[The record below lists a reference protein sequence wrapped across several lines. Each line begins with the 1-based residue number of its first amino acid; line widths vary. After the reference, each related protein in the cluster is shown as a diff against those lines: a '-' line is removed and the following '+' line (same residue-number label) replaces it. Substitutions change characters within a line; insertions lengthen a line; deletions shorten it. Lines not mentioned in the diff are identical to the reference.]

1 MEKGKKGR
9 RPFPVLRPPSSL
21 LKPAYPTTLPAQT
34 APHHADQPYD
44 RISTTHGTIAARAV
58 SFHGQLLSG
67 VTPLQLAQNG
77 LYYKPLGPN
86 NRAAC
91 CFACGTTTPL
101 TTFLRAPIEEIP
113 RLHTENCMWQ
123 IIYRDLKSHFENPD
137 SVSQSTTTSTKSP
150 PTHHRLPSNSLPPK
164 ATISNL
170 SIQYEESPAAGP
182 TTLTRPPPTP
192 LPQPQPQPQPHRQ
205 PSQQAGSPHPLQLA
219 QTATSPPQLQKPTY
233 ASVIQRAPTSLA
245 QPTPKTHQ
253 PAPPLKFTLTIED
266 LHRRF
271 HNKPPPFKDD
281 KKTRKHPANR
291 ARNKPA
297 SAAHSLA
304 RFLHSALPAFSGFLS
319 EMQPNPDSR
328 YPSHLKFH
336 NSRAMKAA

>member
-58 SFHGQLLSG
+58 SFHGQLISG

-101 TTFLRAPIEEIP
+101 TAFLRAPIEEIP

-137 SVSQSTTTSTKSP
+137 PVSQSTTTSAKST
-150 PTHHRLPSNSLPPK
+150 PTHHHLPSNRLPPK

-170 SIQYEESPAAGP
+170 SIQYERSPAAGP
-182 TTLTRPPPTP
+182 TTFTRPPPTL
-192 LPQPQPQPQPHRQ
+192 LPQPQL
-205 PSQQAGSPHPLQLA
+205 SQQAGSPHPLQLA

-233 ASVIQRAPTSLA
+233 ASVIQRAPTSSA
-245 QPTPKTHQ
+245 QPTSKTHQ
-253 PAPPLKFTLTIED
+253 PAPPFKFTLTIED

-297 SAAHSLA
+297 SETHSLA
-304 RFLHSALPAFSGFLS
+304 RFLHSALPAFSRFLS